1 VSLFLTFSKNLLV
14 QKCVEDFSSKPVCV
28 GSAFLKETVQRKHA
42 GIFNKF
48 YSRNN
53 TEISAYL
60 KHSLRFCFS
69 DGSSF
74 LPLQMSQSNTVLM
87 FFVCTVCINCLC
99 CFCKP
104 FLLLAERRR
113 SCVTSP
119 WACQRS
125 LFSVLLFKHTNTT
138 NHNKIPDAQIQ
149 LSPYVK
155 SLLLVL
161 CWFGEGHSV
170 N

>member
-1 VSLFLTFSKNLLV
+1 MSLFLTFSKNLLV

-104 FLLLAERRR
+104 FLCLLREGVA
-113 SCVTSP
+113 
-119 WACQRS
+119 
-125 LFSVLLFKHTNTT
+125 VLLPPGHAKGVCSHFFYLNIQTQQTT
-138 NHNKIPDAQIQ
+138 TKY
-149 LSPYVK
+149 LTCRYS
-155 SLLLVL
+155 
-161 CWFGEGHSV
+161 SV
-170 N
+170 RT